1 MSLDTDKAQ
10 WIRSVAEQRLP
21 WISVSDQLGGDS
33 PAVRL
38 YNVQKIPANFLIDRE
53 GNIVRR
59 NVPPTEIEAA
69 VKELL

>member
-1 MSLDTDKAQ
+1 MDT
-10 WIRSVAEQRLP
+10 QRRGTTSAVD
-21 WISVSDQLGGDS
+21 SVSDQLGGDS

>member
-1 MSLDTDKAQ
+1 MAQ
-10 WIRSVAEQRLP
+10 SSP
-21 WISVSDQLGGDS
+21 WATVSQGFPSGPWSSVSDQLGGDS

-38 YNVQKIPANFLIDRE
+38 YNVQKIPANFLIERE